1 MKFTP
6 MLVIWLGLLGTAFPA
21 DSDDIEYMIVDGT
34 IVVFGHTLVPR
45 ETLPEIEVC
54 EECVS
59 MHSVGF
65 VRSPDERRIL
75 IISDVHLANFDAWV
89 FDTQSN
95 AAPTRV
101 ADKRRGRHLSR
112 SEWHANDRIELF
124 FGGMGYSRSLFI
136 DVAKPADARVI
147 DDPLLYD
154 ADRDVYVRYVY
165 DSSTGTDQIEIGSV
179 FSADRGAERFPIALD
194 NEYQSESRF
203 MIESADIDGTNL
215 VVTYDTTARGEVRD
229 VFNPS
234 VLMEEE

>member
-1 MKFTP
+1 MKIIQLL
-6 MLVIWLGLLGTAFPA
+6 MIVLGLFGTVFPA
-21 DSDDIEYMIVDGT
+21 NSQDIEYKVVDGK

-45 ETLPEIEVC
+45 EMLPENEVC
-54 EECVS
+54 EECES
-59 MHSVGF
+59 IHSVGF
-65 VRSPDERRIL
+65 VRSPDERRVL

-95 AAPTRV
+95 AAPIRV
-101 ADKRRGRHLSR
+101 ADKRRGRHHSQ

-154 ADRDVYVRYVY
+154 TDRDVYVRYVY
-165 DSSTGTDQIEIGSV
+165 DSDTGTDQIEIGGV
-179 FSADRGAERFPIALD
+179 FSADRTVERFPIALD
-194 NEYQSESRF
+194 NEYQSDSRF
-203 MIESADIDGTNL
+203 MIESAEIDGKDL
-215 VVTYDTTARGEVRD
+215 IVTYNTTAKGEVRD

-234 VLMEEE
+234 VLLEEE